1 MCVWPG
7 QPVVW
12 TGRCWLGQCT
22 VGTAGAVP
30 THYTGGGEG
39 EGPVFNLTTI
49 IILLQ
54 IHGVNYGRSFGAR
67 VSGQN
72 HKLWKWKLFFEWNI
86 FGAPVHAC
94 VELLEV
100 EEEER
105 KSLVWFADQQ
115 GVHGDGGGGGGG
127 EELGCDSGGPHQL
140 PQLATLN
147 TPYWLISFHIFL
159 YKISFGQNEFRKWYS
174 KLIFCFWNQYVVKYS
189 VWNT

>member
-1 MCVWPG
+1 M
-7 QPVVW
+7 VW

-72 HKLWKWKLFFEWNI
+72 HKLWKWKLVFEWNI

-115 GVHGDGGGGGGG
+115 GVHGDGGGGGG